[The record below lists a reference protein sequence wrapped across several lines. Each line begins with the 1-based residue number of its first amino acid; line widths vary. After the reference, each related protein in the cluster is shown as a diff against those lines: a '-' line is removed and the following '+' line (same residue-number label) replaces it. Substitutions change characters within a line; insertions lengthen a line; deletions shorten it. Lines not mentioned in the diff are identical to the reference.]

1 MQTDEK
7 VINNI
12 PAGIYIV
19 QLVTNNASKTYKF
32 RADD

>member
-1 MQTDEK
+1 MIT
-7 VINNI
+7 NNI

-32 RADD
+32 RAAD